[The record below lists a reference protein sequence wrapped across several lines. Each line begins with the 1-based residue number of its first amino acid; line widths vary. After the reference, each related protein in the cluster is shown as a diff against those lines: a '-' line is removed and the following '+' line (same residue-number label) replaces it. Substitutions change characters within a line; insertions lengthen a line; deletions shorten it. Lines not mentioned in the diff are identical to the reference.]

1 MKCAPEARAADHHV
15 PVAASTARD
24 PERVRSPAGIGQV
37 EVREKRP
44 VRVRVLDLDT
54 DVDRVELD
62 IRD

>member
-1 MKCAPEARAADHHV
+1 MKCAPEARPAHHHV
-15 PVAASTARD
+15 PVAARTARD

-37 EVREKRP
+37 EVREERS